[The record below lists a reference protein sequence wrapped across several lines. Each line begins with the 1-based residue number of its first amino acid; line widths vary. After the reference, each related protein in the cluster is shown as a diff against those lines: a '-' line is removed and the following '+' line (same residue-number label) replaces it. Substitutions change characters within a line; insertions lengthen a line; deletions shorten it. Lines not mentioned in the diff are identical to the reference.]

1 MIYEVEQSRNAP
13 IIRPR
18 MTEAEAIPFEASNLR
33 GERLLVLAPHPD
45 DEVIG
50 CGGLLALHLREQRAV
65 RVLVATDGAEATAT
79 PDRAAYRTTRENES
93 LRGMEIL
100 GGAHVDFL
108 RFPDRQLAEHSTV
121 LSTRLAD
128 ALKDFKPDLVVV
140 PSLVEIH
147 PDHIALATAFCQLVE
162 SDQTLFADLAMARVA
177 FYEIGQPLRPNALV
191 DITQVADAKWSAIAA
206 HASQLAIGDY
216 TAFAR
221 GLNAYRAMTLP
232 EGAQF
237 AEAYYTIELP
247 KLHTTAVGQ
256 LRHMM
261 GDARGAIAVDDQ
273 TLPISVVVRT
283 KNRPALLAEALESI
297 RATGYPAEV
306 VVVNDGGT
314 PPDVPAG
321 TTVINHDAPR
331 GRSAAMNAGV
341 EAAKNAF
348 ISFLDDDD
356 LFYPDHL
363 AVLSR
368 AASGSQHAA
377 WYTDAVSAFVGT
389 GESGALET
397 RSRLRL
403 FAHDFDRDLL
413 LVDNFI
419 PLPTLLVRR
428 DDFLSL
434 GGFDAEFDLFEDWD
448 FLIRLARRGDFVH
461 VPRIT
466 CEIRHVEAGGSIV
479 LASPEGSPAF
489 REAKL
494 KIWKKHA
501 TLADPNVF
509 ASAFERQKQRLL
521 AALSDAVEQRGRGH
535 HLETDVG
542 RLDREK
548 NQLIGNVQSLHE
560 TTTLQL
566 ARISHLEGYQ
576 NAIEKKLAEALQESH
591 ASKTAA
597 AQLRQE
603 YDDLRRGMEET
614 ENTVR
619 ALYAEIHRLQS
630 MLDTIYA
637 SKTWKLHTIVEKV
650 RGR

>member
-1 MIYEVEQSRNAP
+1 MIYEVERSGNAP

-18 MTEAEAIPFEASNLR
+18 MTEAEAIPFEPSNLR

-45 DEVIG
+45 DEAIG

-65 RVLVATDGAEATAT
+65 RVLVATDGSEATT
-79 PDRAAYRTTRENES
+79 TTDRDAYRALRENES
-93 LRGMEIL
+93 LRGLEIL
-100 GGAHVDFL
+100 GGAPVDFL
-108 RFPDRQLAEHSTV
+108 RLPDRQLAEHTSV
-121 LSTRLAD
+121 LRTRLAET
-128 ALKDFKPDLVVV
+128 LKDFRPDLVVM

-147 PDHIALATAFCQLVE
+147 PDHFALATAFCQLIE
-162 SDQTLFADLAMARVA
+162 SDPTLFADLAMARVA

-191 DITQVADAKWSAIAA
+191 DITGVAEAKWSAIAA
-206 HASQLAIGDY
+206 HASQLAIRDY
-216 TAFAR
+216 ATLAR
-221 GLNAYRAMTLP
+221 GLNTYRALTLP
-232 EGAQF
+232 EGMQF

-256 LRHMM
+256 LRHAM
-261 GDARGAIAVDDQ
+261 GDARGAITVEEQ
-273 TLPISVVVRT
+273 LLPISVVVRT
-283 KNRPALLAEALESI
+283 KNRPALLAEALQSI

-314 PPDVPAG
+314 PPNVPAG
-321 TTVINHDAPR
+321 TTLINHDASR
-331 GRSAAMNAGV
+331 GRSAAMNTGI
-341 EAAKNAF
+341 EAARNEY

-368 AASGSQHAA
+368 AASGSQPAA

-389 GESGALET
+389 GQSGALET

-403 FAHDFDRDLL
+403 FAQDFDRDLL

-434 GGFDAEFDLFEDWD
+434 GGFDTEFDLFEDWD
-448 FLIRLARRGDFVH
+448 FLIRLSRRGDFVRI
-461 VPRIT
+461 PQIT
-466 CEIRHVEAGGSIV
+466 CEIRHVEAGGSVV
-479 LASPEGSPAF
+479 LASPEGSAAF
-489 REAKL
+489 RQAKL

-501 TLADPNVF
+501 ALADPNVF
-509 ASAFERQKQRLL
+509 ANAFERQKQRLL
-521 AALSDAVEQRGRGH
+521 ATQSDSVEQRGRTH
-535 HLETDVG
+535 HLETDVA

-548 NQLIGNVQSLHE
+548 NQLIGNLQSIHE
-560 TTTLQL
+560 TATMQL
-566 ARISHLEGYQ
+566 ARMSHLEGYQ
-576 NAIEKKLAEALQESH
+576 NALEKKLAEALQESQ
-591 ASKTAA
+591 AGKTAA
-597 AQLRQE
+597 ERWHQE
-603 YDDLRRGMEET
+603 YDELRRGMQET
-614 ENTVR
+614 ENSIR
-619 ALYAEIHRLQS
+619 ALYAEIHRLQGT
-630 MLDTIYA
+630 LDTIYA